1 MQMFAKM
8 MSFDDIL
15 DLTDAVFCVLFPNIR
30 MYPGNILLYAT
41 SACTHTAPA
50 RAAAAKTKGRTGS
63 IITKLP
69 HPEKHPV
76 NSCRGGSRNAGR
88 KHTHASDEITV
99 SSSAGG
105 PTKTICA

>member
-76 NSCRGGSRNAGR
+76 NSCRGVCPYVLIMVDRDWRSSGSEMEARS
-88 KHTHASDEITV
+88 KPE
-99 SSSAGG
+99 
-105 PTKTICA
+105 